1 MTKSATLAADNSAT
15 KNQYRIEK
23 KVSFILKETFFIG
36 YTKGIGGINY
46 DN

>member
-1 MTKSATLAADNSAT
+1 MTKSATLADNSAT
-15 KNQYRIEK
+15 KNQYRIK